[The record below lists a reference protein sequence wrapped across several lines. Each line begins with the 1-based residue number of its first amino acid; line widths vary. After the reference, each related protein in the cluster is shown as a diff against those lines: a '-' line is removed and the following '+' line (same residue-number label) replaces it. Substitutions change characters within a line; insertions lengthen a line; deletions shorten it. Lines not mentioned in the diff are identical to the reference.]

1 MRGVGFE
8 PAIRWRCRHL
18 FPQFP
23 LFSVFNSHFGL
34 AYQNFLSKEQEIRA
48 SFLQVIDCMRRTNKK
63 ILFGLLL
70 SMLFLVASSS
80 VWASNGFAEIEIPP
94 RGTYLHADPGGEG
107 RLPVD
112 PPAVVDLQSNGFS
125 TGDTLLITFEG
136 SMRGSEDAVD
146 TPVTA
151 LIGVFSS
158 TNQILPISDADR
170 VPGAVDAGSDFSSAQ
185 TFFTHEDTDIPEDF
199 LITPSTGF
207 SIEVPQSAKYLYISI
222 HDSFYP
228 DNSSPNP
235 IGVTIEK
242 QASETSTGGFP
253 LEYILVAL
261 GVVALLAVLFA
272 FAVIKRRKSKTQSAH
287 GGGVP
292 TAPESAHGGGG
303 DPT

>member
-1 MRGVGFE
+1 
-8 PAIRWRCRHL
+8 
-18 FPQFP
+18 
-23 LFSVFNSHFGL
+23 
-34 AYQNFLSKEQEIRA
+34 
-48 SFLQVIDCMRRTNKK
+48 MRRTNKK
-63 ILFGLLL
+63 IFFGLVL
-70 SMLFLVASSS
+70 SMLFLVASSN
-80 VWASNGFAEIEIPP
+80 VWASNGFAEIEISP

-112 PPAVVDLQSNGFS
+112 PPRIVDLQSNGFS

-136 SMRGSEDAVD
+136 SMRGSEDAAD

-207 SIEVPQSAKYLYISI
+207 SIRVPQNSKYLFISL

-228 DNSSPNP
+228 DNTASTP
-235 IGVTIEK
+235 IIATIEK
-242 QASETSTGGFP
+242 QVSETAGGFP
-253 LEYILVAL
+253 LEYILAAL
-261 GVVALLAVLFA
+261 GLVIGIAVLVVFVV
-272 FAVIKRRKSKTQSAH
+272 FRRRKSKTQSAH
-287 GGGVP
+287 GGGGVP
-292 TAPESAHGGGG
+292 TAPESSHGGGG
-303 DPT
+303 TPTSPEAKR